1 MAKRAVIV
9 VADGCEDIETVCPI
23 DVLTRVGVEV
33 TVASLENR
41 TVKCSWGSKLQ
52 ADISVD
58 EVGEDFDAIIFPG
71 GMPNAA
77 TLASD
82 ERVRKLAMQYF
93 EKRKLVASICASPAH
108 LLGEATGI
116 LKGRR
121 ATGDPSFNDKLAAAG
136 AEVTDE
142 AVTIEGN
149 VITARGPGAALAFAL
164 KVAQYLVGDEKPRVF
179 AAKWGVDIP

>member
-1 MAKRAVIV
+1 MIKKRAVIV

-23 DVLTRVGVEV
+23 DVLTRVGVDV
-33 TVASLENR
+33 KVAALENS
-41 TVKCSWGSKLQ
+41 TVKCSWGSRLE

-58 EVGEDFDAIIFPG
+58 DVGDDFDAVIFPG
-71 GMPNAA
+71 GLPNAA
-77 TLASD
+77 TLAAD
-82 ERVRKLAMQYF
+82 ERVQRLAKRYF
-93 EKRKLVASICASPAH
+93 ESGKLVASICASPAC

-121 ATGDPSFNDKLAAAG
+121 STGDPSFNDRLAASG

-142 AVTIEGN
+142 AVTIQDN

-164 KVAQYLVGDEKPRVF
+164 KVAGYLVGAEKTRPF
-179 AAKWGVDIP
+179 AEKWEVEI